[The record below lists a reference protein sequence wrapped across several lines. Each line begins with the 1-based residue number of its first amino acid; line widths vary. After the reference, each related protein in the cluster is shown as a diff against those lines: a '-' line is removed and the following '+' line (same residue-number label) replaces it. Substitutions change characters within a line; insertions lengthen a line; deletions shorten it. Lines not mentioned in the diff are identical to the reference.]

1 MSSELDA
8 RVEVD
13 VDRVVERGLQPGLE
27 PEEPGISDRD
37 LPPGPK
43 RQKRRPR
50 RNRKTTTVR
59 IARSFRLMSKDKIV
73 YNSPVITLQGI
84 ESFGNRPSG

>member
-1 MSSELDA
+1 LDA

-13 VDRVVERGLQPGLE
+13 VDRVVDEGITTGTGTGGT
-27 PEEPGISDRD
+27 GISDRD

-59 IARSFRLMSKDKIV
+59 IARSFRLMSKDKDSI
-73 YNSPVITLQGI
+73 
-84 ESFGNRPSG
+84 